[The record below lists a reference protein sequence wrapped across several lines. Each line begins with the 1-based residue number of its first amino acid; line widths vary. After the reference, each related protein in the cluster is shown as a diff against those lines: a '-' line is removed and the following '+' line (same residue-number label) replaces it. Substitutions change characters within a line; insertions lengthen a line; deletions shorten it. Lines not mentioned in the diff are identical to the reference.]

1 MTRPDRLDFRNAA
14 LRRWLSRQPEAVTTL
29 QAAGFTGL
37 TTPRTRELLRRL
49 GAVEVGMRDR
59 SLWWVTPARWP

>member
-29 QAAGFTGL
+29 QAAAFAGL
-37 TTPRTRELLRRL
+37 SVHRARELLRRI
-49 GAVEVGMRDR
+49 GAVEAGMRDR
-59 SLWWVTPARWP
+59 SLWWVAPARWP